1 MPTETDARD
10 RRVRKREA
18 TRAALE
24 HAAWELFEQRG
35 FGATTIE
42 DITERVDVAERT
54 FFRHFPSK
62 EAVLFGDPSVLETY
76 FRSTLLTR
84 PAGED
89 ISTSLRATLVEIGES
104 VVAPARERHLLRHR
118 ILHENG
124 DPRLEDHLGAL
135 SAKSNMLREAI
146 AERLG
151 IQPSDPHAQLLGG
164 VVVTIID
171 VVYRQWIEHG
181 AGDDITTIVEQ
192 TFDTLDRL
200 LRPTEPTKRP

>member
-1 MPTETDARD
+1 MPTGSDTGD

-24 HAAWELFEQRG
+24 QAAWDLFEQQG
-35 FGATTIE
+35 FAATTIE

-62 EAVLFGDPSVLETY
+62 EAALFGDPSVLETH

-89 ISTSLRATLVEIGES
+89 IRSSLRATLVEIGEA

-135 SAKSNMLREAI
+135 SAKSNMLRAAI

-151 IQPSDPHAQLLGG
+151 TDPSDPHAQLLGG

-171 VVYRQWIEHG
+171 VAYRQWIEAG
-181 AGDDITTIVEQ
+181 AGDDITVIVEQ

-200 LRPTEPTKRP
+200 LGATKSAKRR